1 MSVLMRRPVAAIILA
16 SLACLAFGT
25 QPQAQNGAAER
36 GRNRAADPLAP
47 LVPGPWTGKIEV
59 TRTVNENDP
68 GKVKKEDY
76 AMNWANMAPGGTSR
90 LGTALYMTLKATA
103 LISAVAK
110 DADVGT
116 DVTGEL
122 EYQYRRRRTIDETQ
136 RISCRAP
143 QRNPYIGMVSRTTT
157 EEERTTVKDRAGK
170 DRAGKDVPAR
180 ISLDQP
186 GDVSASVLWRDDAW
200 RVRIFVKP
208 KQFETVVEDRGETK
222 VCESPPRPLK
232 ENRASYQ
239 TSDQLEFEVE
249 TGITDQL
256 ARSLAGGAPITQYGR
271 RYVVSWTLARK

>member
-25 QPQAQNGAAER
+25 QLQAQNGAAER

-47 LVPGPWTGKIEV
+47 LVLGPWTGKIEV

-76 AMNWANMAPGGTSR
+76 AMNWANMSPGGTSR
-90 LGTALYMTLKATA
+90 LGTALYMALKATA
-103 LISAVAK
+103 LVRSVAK

-116 DVTGEL
+116 EVTGEL
-122 EYQYRRRRTIDETQ
+122 EYQYRRRRTTDETQ
-136 RISCRAP
+136 RVLCRVP
-143 QRNPYIGMVSRTTT
+143 QRNPYIGMVTRTST
-157 EEERTTVKDRAGK
+157 EEERTTAR

-186 GDVSASVLWRDDAW
+186 GDVSASIVWRDDAW

-271 RYVVSWTLARK
+271 SYVVSWTLARK

>member
-1 MSVLMRRPVAAIILA
+1 MSVLMRRPMAAIILA
-16 SLACLAFGT
+16 SLVCLASAT
-25 QPQAQNGAAER
+25 HLQAQNGAAER
-36 GRNRAADPLAP
+36 GRKRATDPLAP
-47 LVPGPWTGKIEV
+47 LVLGPWTGKIEV

-90 LGTALYMTLKATA
+90 LGTALYMALKATA
-103 LISAVAK
+103 LVRSVAK

-116 DVTGEL
+116 EVTGEL
-122 EYQYRRRRTIDETQ
+122 EYQYRRRRTTDETQ
-136 RISCRAP
+136 RVLCRVP
-143 QRNPYIGMVSRTTT
+143 QRNPYIGMVTRTTT
-157 EEERTTVKDRAGK
+157 EEERTTAR

-208 KQFETVVEDRGETK
+208 KQFETVVKDRGETK